1 MQELGD
7 DDEVLAEVEVVEEA
21 EDGDDAERVAPRDI
35 SQDANLAQPLV
46 EGVLVVA
53 QHFDGDLAVGDQVA
67 AAADLRGARGAG
79 WGWDGGASR
88 GRAPGD
94 VRVGGGRVLWWVE
107 WKGRALEKEP
117 RPTTARIS

>member
-7 DDEVLAEVEVVEEA
+7 DYEVLAEVEVVKEA
-21 EDGDDAERVAPRDI
+21 DDGDDAVRVAPRDI
-35 SQDANLAQPLV
+35 SQDANLAQPLI

-79 WGWDGGASR
+79 WW
-88 GRAPGD
+88 
-94 VRVGGGRVLWWVE
+94 
-107 WKGRALEKEP
+107 
-117 RPTTARIS
+117 